1 MTLLMNGSC
10 DLNAFTPGSH
20 MREQPKDPVYE
31 LPVESSLW
39 SFESLSPL
47 SQVFSFLSSA
57 FLLSGSAYIL
67 LTRWPW
73 DWHLQQKAFSLYC
86 FRLNGPFY
94 QWRSGFLFTCHFL
107 MPLGVNLLFPSPP
120 QRDTFPC
127 SEPWAFL
134 LGRVL
139 KESFSYCACPVCGPV
154 VTPKK
159 GTSCWQCPVSQLISC
174 PHGSTQSLLA
184 QPGSPRG
191 ASSMAAVWPRPWRAC
206 TALPLRP
213 CLLFSE
219 LHSCMYLASQLS
231 KALLFPSGN
240 SVLWSLFAEEKALGK

>member
-1 MTLLMNGSC
+1 
-10 DLNAFTPGSH
+10 
-20 MREQPKDPVYE
+20 MREQQKDRVYE

-39 SFESLSPL
+39 SFESMSPL

-86 FRLNGPFY
+86 FRLDGPFY
-94 QWRSGFLFTCHFL
+94 QWHSGFLFTCHFL
-107 MPLGVNLLFPSPP
+107 MPLGVILLFPSPP

-139 KESFSYCACPVCGPV
+139 KESFSYCACPVSCPA

-159 GTSCWQCPVSQLISC
+159 GASCWQCPVSQPISC
-174 PHGSTQSLLA
+174 PHGSA
-184 QPGSPRG
+184 QPCSPRG
-191 ASSMAAVWPRPWRAC
+191 ASPMEAVWPWPWRAC
-206 TALPLRP
+206 AVLPPGP
-213 CLLFSE
+213 CLLFPE
-219 LHSCMYLASQLS
+219 LHPCMYPASQPS
-231 KALLFPSGN
+231 KALLFPSGD
-240 SVLWSLFAEEKALGK
+240 SVLWSIFAEEKALGK